1 MSSLEKSKV
10 NTATGFDNLP
20 LKLLRDGRHYFAPFL
35 AMLFNQSLDSGFLP
49 SEFHVA
55 RLASFVKPGKP
66 PEDPSS
72 YRNISVLISLFR
84 ILDGIIAD
92 RTYDFTEAKI
102 SNAQGGFRKGI
113 GTFEHFISCG
123 KLFCQR
129 FETGLHCFWFLLIQ
143 SSF

>member
-102 SNAQGGFRKGI
+102 SNAQGGFRKALAHLNILYPAGNCFVSVSKRVSI
-113 GTFEHFISCG
+113 VFG
-123 KLFCQR
+123 FC
-129 FETGLHCFWFLLIQ
+129 
-143 SSF
+143 